1 MEACVQV
8 LVKDHNVTIV
18 AECPKLIAANEVDSE
33 YHTCTHSL
41 PPLFHFH
48 SSPSH
53 LHTELSL
60 MFGLMDRIPGGVEPM
75 LQNLESYIKQSG
87 LDDMRS
93 CAEIITTVRN
103 T

>member
-1 MEACVQV
+1 
-8 LVKDHNVTIV
+8 
-18 AECPKLIAANEVDSE
+18 
-33 YHTCTHSL
+33 
-41 PPLFHFH
+41 
-48 SSPSH
+48 
-53 LHTELSL
+53 
-60 MFGLMDRIPGGVEPM
+60 MFGLMDRIPGGVDPM

>member
-1 MEACVQV
+1 MRWTVS
-8 LVKDHNVTIV
+8 VT
-18 AECPKLIAANEVDSE
+18 
-33 YHTCTHSL
+33 HTHTHTFISSHL
-41 PPLFHFH
+41 H

-53 LHTELSL
+53 LLTELSL

-93 CAEIITTVRN
+93 CAEIITTVSEHLIH
-103 T
+103 